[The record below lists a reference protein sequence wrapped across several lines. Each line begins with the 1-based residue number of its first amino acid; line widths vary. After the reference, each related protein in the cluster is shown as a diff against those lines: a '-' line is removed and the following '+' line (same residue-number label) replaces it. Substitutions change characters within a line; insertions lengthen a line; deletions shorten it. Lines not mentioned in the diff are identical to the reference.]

1 LGTFDYGDSFVPRD
15 TDSVTQSIVGY
26 LRHSTFQLLKKK
38 STVIIPVTSDNMRK
52 LPAIV
57 EKEANVITVDFP
69 PDKNAAFAREK
80 WVSQMHRIAG
90 QLEMITKK
98 HISQNDYR
106 KAVTMVNSA
115 RIQMRRFETLT
126 REKNAG
132 VSGALSLFI
141 LNTYYYT
148 DNISE
153 WTLQLQRINEE
164 IDKQSRVWVSSEW
177 KPKVLIMGA
186 PVYFPNF
193 KIPFLVQNVGMD
205 IWAAVNVMTQKIL
218 TSSVPAKDSADF
230 FNYFDL
236 SVWQF
241 YLSDCSS
248 AYIDNT
254 VLLDNIRRMTAKHP
268 VDGVIYHILKGQI
281 EYDFELNRY
290 DDYFNAQDV
299 PVFRL
304 ETEYKYQDIE
314 QLQIRVEAFK
324 EMLVQNSYQKE
335 KKII

>member
-1 LGTFDYGDSFVPRD
+1 
-15 TDSVTQSIVGY
+15 
-26 LRHSTFQLLKKK
+26 
-38 STVIIPVTSDNMRK
+38 
-52 LPAIV
+52 
-57 EKEANVITVDFP
+57 
-69 PDKNAAFAREK
+69 
-80 WVSQMHRIAG
+80 
-90 QLEMITKK
+90 
-98 HISQNDYR
+98 
-106 KAVTMVNSA
+106 
-115 RIQMRRFETLT
+115 
-126 REKNAG
+126 
-132 VSGALSLFI
+132 
-141 LNTYYYT
+141 
-148 DNISE
+148 
-153 WTLQLQRINEE
+153 
-164 IDKQSRVWVSSEW
+164 
-177 KPKVLIMGA
+177 
-186 PVYFPNF
+186 
-193 KIPFLVQNVGMD
+193 LVQNVGMD